1 MTDGLLRRGRIAVV
15 VGQAAAR
22 SHIIPHRQGEG
33 GGVLGAFVGTEPR
46 VHGAVAVQIP
56 ADGVELLQ
64 VADFNQAV
72 VVAVVVNALGA
83 ELLRGVVAAVVQR
96 RVLAGLETPGVGA
109 GGTGFVGGVQGA
121 PVGVDAGVAGGG
133 GQLGGGLAHAV
144 SRGAVGVADVFAAGV
159 EIPVAVADT
168 GIVKGVA
175 AAAQSALAVQPADV
189 PFGSGGGVD
198 RAGGVAVVDD
208 APVLPHQS
216 ADIAA
221 AAGYRGAGVAGAD

>member
-1 MTDGLLRRGRIAVV
+1 MTDGLLRRVGIVVV

-96 RVLAGLETPGVGA
+96 RVLAGLERPGVGA
-109 GGTGFVGGVQGA
+109 LNIVRSAVRLDQVG
-121 PVGVDAGVAGGG
+121 PVGVNARVAGGG

-175 AAAQSALAVQPADV
+175 TAA
-189 PFGSGGGVD
+189 
-198 RAGGVAVVDD
+198 
-208 APVLPHQS
+208 
-216 ADIAA
+216 
-221 AAGYRGAGVAGAD
+221 